1 MCAPAGL
8 LEAWYI
14 ERSLTDMQQGVEIYA
29 CVLIVFMD
37 VFAYKQELQVQQ
49 AIHLNNLILLI
60 IFIEY
65 TKRDT
70 VALAM

>member
-1 MCAPAGL
+1 
-8 LEAWYI
+8 
-14 ERSLTDMQQGVEIYA
+14 
-29 CVLIVFMD
+29 MD

-49 AIHLNNLILLI
+49 AIHLNNLTLLA

-65 TKRDT
+65 TKRVT